1 MRYLQRQLLNK
12 RQVVDYGI
20 AVGIGGDVV
29 INSTNNVLLPKGTT
43 VERPIIPTDGM
54 IRYNTTTSEVE
65 VRQGSVWRSLRF
77 KESTGI
83 TLQSLGFGDGSTT
96 LFVSWKLSGNF
107 CKKSSIPGSAL
118 SNFPFS
124 LSEINSL
131 LVSKA
136 TILFP

>member
-65 VRQGSVWRSLRF
+65 VRQGSV
-77 KESTGI
+77 EII
-83 TLQSLGFGDGSTT
+83 TF
-96 LFVSWKLSGNF
+96 
-107 CKKSSIPGSAL
+107 
-118 SNFPFS
+118 
-124 LSEINSL
+124 
-131 LVSKA
+131 
-136 TILFP
+136 